1 MSYRHGMDRKRS
13 KYQPRHLARRS
24 KMDEVREWLM
34 QMPGSAARFAFG
46 TVVGQLISE
55 TFEPEIAMLADW
67 IRTFIG
73 LR

>member
-1 MSYRHGMDRKRS
+1 
-13 KYQPRHLARRS
+13 
-24 KMDEVREWLM
+24 MDEVREWLM